1 MDKDVNIYFKVEGLD
16 GYITNLDD
24 LNEALKD
31 VDETSEQAAEATQ
44 KLSDNALDST
54 DKLDALEGG
63 VKVLAGALEGAAGAM
78 ALLGVETEW
87 MEELQTHVFGVVA
100 LGRGLIDATEGFR
113 LLAENQKLAAAA
125 QRIFNIA
132 ANANPYVLLAT
143 ALTTAAGAFLIWKMN
158 AEEAVPPT
166 QDLSDEIEALRDKDL
181 QTDLDNLANRL
192 EKLRKAVEGEDDG
205 LNPELVEAIDLVA
218 ELRTKIAQQKEE
230 QASLTAKF
238 ALEENR
244 IAKAKYDFAVE
255 LTDEEL
261 QYNIEQSKALIER
274 KKEDGEDYAITQ
286 QYLMGFSAALAER
299 QLQDSIGTMEAQL
312 EEALEYQN
320 TLVNEAVENANASA
334 TEAVNV
340 APKLVDALNPLI
352 AAQIEVIKNNE
363 LITKGCAEIPQ
374 TAEETTYTTAQIYQR
389 AFNKIQEETTQSIQ
403 ELGTQMQVDAANA
416 FEFVGNLAT
425 AFTKD
430 EDKRAE
436 RTFKI
441 NKAAA
446 LTQAILSTAV
456 GIATALEAKTLPAKI
471 AQVAFAAA
479 TGAAQI
485 ATIARQKYNA
495 NGTGG
500 GGGETP
506 NAPSIAYNFGQS
518 GAPSQIEVGQNTSGQ
533 TPEPEPVRAYVV
545 ATEVS
550 SAQEANQQIQNL
562 STL

>member
-1 MDKDVNIYFKVEGLD
+1 MNEEVKIYFKVDGLD
-16 GYITNLDD
+16 DYITNLDD
-24 LNEALKD
+24 LKEAL
-31 VDETSEQAAEATQ
+31 VGVESEAEKASDATQ
-44 KLSDNALDST
+44 QLVSDSLDAT

-78 ALLGVETEW
+78 ALLGIETEW
-87 MEELQTHVFGVVA
+87 MQDLQTHIFGVVA

-113 LLAENQKLAAAA
+113 LLAENQRLAAAA

-132 ANANPYVLLAT
+132 ANANPYVLLAS
-143 ALTTAAGAFLIWKMN
+143 ALTAAAGIFLTWKLN

-166 QDLSDEIEALRDKDL
+166 QDLADEIEALRDKDL
-181 QTDLDNLANRL
+181 QTDLDELATRL
-192 EKLRKAVEGEDDG
+192 EKLKRAVEGEEQ
-205 LNPELVEAIDLVA
+205 NTELYEAIDLVA

-230 QASLTAKF
+230 QLSLTAKF
-238 ALEENR
+238 AEEENK
-244 IAKAKYDFAVE
+244 IALAKYNFAVN

-261 QYNIEQSKALIER
+261 QKNIDQSNELIAY
-274 KKEDGEDYAITQ
+274 KKEQGQDYAVEQ
-286 QYLMGFSAALAER
+286 QVLMGFSAALAER
-299 QLQDSIGTMEAQL
+299 QLQDSINTMEGQL
-312 EEALEYQN
+312 EQALNYQK
-320 TLVNEAVENANASA
+320 TLVDEAVQNANAGA
-334 TEAVNV
+334 TEAVSV
-340 APKLVDALNPLI
+340 APKLVDALQPLI
-352 AAQIEVIKNNE
+352 AAQLEVIKNNE
-363 LITKGCAEIPQ
+363 LITKGFAKLPEA
-374 TAEETTYTTAQIYQR
+374 AEEPVYTTGQIYQR
-389 AFNKIQEETTQSIQ
+389 AFDKIREETTDSIQ
-403 ELGTQMQVDAANA
+403 EMGTQMQIDSANA
-416 FEFVGNLAT
+416 FEFMGNLAT

-446 LTQAILSTAV
+446 LSQAILSTAV

-485 ATIARQKYNA
+485 ATIARQKYNP

-500 GGGETP
+500 GDNPST
-506 NAPSIAYNFGQS
+506 NTPSISYNFGQS
-518 GAPSQIEVGQNTSGQ
+518 GAPSQIQVGQFSSGQ
-533 TPEPEPVRAYVV
+533 TTQNEPVRAYVV

-550 SAQEANQQIQNL
+550 SAQEANAQIQNL

>member
-1 MDKDVNIYFKVEGLD
+1 MDKEVKIYFKVDGLD
-16 GYITNLDD
+16 DYITNLDD
-24 LNEALKD
+24 LKEAL
-31 VDETSEQAAEATQ
+31 VGVESEAEKASDATQ
-44 KLSDNALDST
+44 QLVSDSLDAT

-78 ALLGVETEW
+78 ALLGIETEW
-87 MEELQTHVFGVVA
+87 MEDLQTHVFGVVA

-113 LLAENQKLAAAA
+113 LLAENQRLAAAA

-143 ALTTAAGAFLIWKMN
+143 ALTAAAGIFLTWKLN

-166 QDLSDEIEALRDKDL
+166 QDLADEIEALRDKDL
-181 QTDLDNLANRL
+181 QTDLDELATRL
-192 EKLRKAVEGEDDG
+192 EKLKRAVEGEEQ
-205 LNPELVEAIDLVA
+205 NTELYEAIDLVA

-230 QASLTAKF
+230 QLSLTAKF
-238 ALEENR
+238 AEEENK
-244 IAKAKYDFAVE
+244 IALAKYNFAVN

-261 QYNIEQSKALIER
+261 QKNIDQSNKIIAY
-274 KKEDGEDYAITQ
+274 KKEQGQDYAVEQ
-286 QYLMGFSAALAER
+286 QVLMGFSAALAER
-299 QLQDSIGTMEAQL
+299 QLQDSINTMEGQL
-312 EEALEYQN
+312 EQALNYQK
-320 TLVNEAVENANASA
+320 TLVDEAVQNANAGA
-334 TEAVNV
+334 TEAVSV
-340 APKLVDALNPLI
+340 APKLVEALQPLI
-352 AAQIEVIKNNE
+352 AAQLEVIKNNE
-363 LITKGCAEIPQ
+363 LITKGFAKLPEA
-374 TAEETTYTTAQIYQR
+374 AEEPVYTTGQIYQR
-389 AFNKIQEETTQSIQ
+389 AFDKIREETTDSIQ
-403 ELGTQMQVDAANA
+403 EMGTQMQVDAANA
-416 FEFVGNLAT
+416 FEFMGNLAT

-485 ATIARQKYNA
+485 ATIARQKYNP

-500 GGGETP
+500 GDNPST
-506 NAPSIAYNFGQS
+506 NTPSISYNFGQS
-518 GAPSQIEVGQNTSGQ
+518 GAPSQIQVGQFSSGQ
-533 TPEPEPVRAYVV
+533 TTQNEPVRAYVV

-550 SAQEANQQIQNL
+550 SAQEANAQIQNL

>member
-1 MDKDVNIYFKVEGLD
+1 MDKEVKIYFKVDGLD
-16 GYITNLDD
+16 DYITNLDD
-24 LNEALKD
+24 LKKALVGVESEAEKASD
-31 VDETSEQAAEATQ
+31 ATQ
-44 KLSDNALDST
+44 QLVSDSLDAT

-78 ALLGVETEW
+78 ALLGIETEW
-87 MEELQTHVFGVVA
+87 MEDLQTHVFGVVA

-113 LLAENQKLAAAA
+113 LLAENQRLAAAA

-143 ALTTAAGAFLIWKMN
+143 ALTAAAGIFLTWKLN

-166 QDLSDEIEALRDKDL
+166 QDLADEIEALRDKDL
-181 QTDLDNLANRL
+181 QTDLDELATRL
-192 EKLRKAVEGEDDG
+192 EKLKRAVEGEEQ
-205 LNPELVEAIDLVA
+205 NTELYEAIDLVA

-230 QASLTAKF
+230 QLSLTAKF
-238 ALEENR
+238 AEEENR
-244 IAKAKYDFAVE
+244 IALAKYNFAVN

-261 QYNIEQSKALIER
+261 QKNIDQSNKIIAY
-274 KKEDGEDYAITQ
+274 KKEQGQDYAVEQ
-286 QYLMGFSAALAER
+286 QVLMGFSAALAER
-299 QLQDSIGTMEAQL
+299 QLQDSINTMEGQL
-312 EEALEYQN
+312 EQALNYQK
-320 TLVNEAVENANASA
+320 TLVDEAVQNANAGA
-334 TEAVNV
+334 TEAVSV
-340 APKLVDALNPLI
+340 APKLVEALQPLI
-352 AAQIEVIKNNE
+352 AAQLEVIKNNK
-363 LITKGCAEIPQ
+363 LITEGFAKLPEA
-374 TAEETTYTTAQIYQR
+374 AEEPVYTTGQIYQR
-389 AFNKIQEETTQSIQ
+389 AFDKIREETTDSIQ
-403 ELGTQMQVDAANA
+403 EMGTQMQVDAANA
-416 FEFVGNLAT
+416 FEFMGNLAT

-485 ATIARQKYNA
+485 ATIARQKYNP

-500 GGGETP
+500 GDNPST
-506 NAPSIAYNFGQS
+506 NTPSISYNFGQS
-518 GAPSQIEVGQNTSGQ
+518 GAPSQIQVGQFSSGQ
-533 TPEPEPVRAYVV
+533 TTQNEPVRAYVV

-550 SAQEANQQIQNL
+550 SAQEANAQIQNL

>member
-1 MDKDVNIYFKVEGLD
+1 MDKEVKIYFKVDGLD
-16 GYITNLDD
+16 DYITNLDD
-24 LNEALKD
+24 LKEAL
-31 VDETSEQAAEATQ
+31 VGVESEAEKASDATQ
-44 KLSDNALDST
+44 QLVSDSLDAT

-78 ALLGVETEW
+78 ALLGIETEW
-87 MEELQTHVFGVVA
+87 MEDLQTHVFGVVA

-113 LLAENQKLAAAA
+113 LLAENQRLAAAA

-132 ANANPYVLLAT
+132 ANANPYVLLAS
-143 ALTTAAGAFLIWKMN
+143 ALTAAAGIFLTWKLN

-166 QDLSDEIEALRDKDL
+166 QDLADEIEALRDKDL
-181 QTDLDNLANRL
+181 QTDLDELATRL
-192 EKLRKAVEGEDDG
+192 EKLKRAVEGEEQ
-205 LNPELVEAIDLVA
+205 NTELYEAIDLVA

-230 QASLTAKF
+230 QLSLTAKF
-238 ALEENR
+238 AEEENR
-244 IAKAKYDFAVE
+244 IALAKYNFAVN

-261 QYNIEQSKALIER
+261 QKNIDQSNKIIAY
-274 KKEDGEDYAITQ
+274 KKEQGQDYAVEQ
-286 QYLMGFSAALAER
+286 QVLMGFSAALAER
-299 QLQDSIGTMEAQL
+299 QLQDSINTMEGQL
-312 EEALEYQN
+312 EQALNYQK
-320 TLVNEAVENANASA
+320 TLVDEAVQNANAGA
-334 TEAVNV
+334 TEAVSV
-340 APKLVDALNPLI
+340 APKLVDALQPLI
-352 AAQIEVIKNNE
+352 AAQLEVIKNNE
-363 LITKGCAEIPQ
+363 LITKGFAKLPEA
-374 TAEETTYTTAQIYQR
+374 AEEPVYTTGQIYQR
-389 AFNKIQEETTQSIQ
+389 AFDKIREETTDSIQ
-403 ELGTQMQVDAANA
+403 EMGTQMQVDAANA
-416 FEFVGNLAT
+416 FEFMGNLAT

-485 ATIARQKYNA
+485 ATIARQKYNP

-500 GGGETP
+500 GDNPST
-506 NAPSIAYNFGQS
+506 NTPSISYNFGQS
-518 GAPSQIEVGQNTSGQ
+518 GAPSQIQVGQFSSGQ
-533 TPEPEPVRAYVV
+533 TTQNEPVRAYVV

-550 SAQEANQQIQNL
+550 SAQEANAQIQNL

>member
-1 MDKDVNIYFKVEGLD
+1 MNEEVKIYFKVDGLD
-16 GYITNLDD
+16 DYITNLDD
-24 LNEALKD
+24 LKEAL
-31 VDETSEQAAEATQ
+31 VGVESEAEKASDATQ
-44 KLSDNALDST
+44 QLVSDSLDAT

-78 ALLGVETEW
+78 ALLGIETEW
-87 MEELQTHVFGVVA
+87 MEDLQTHVFGVVA

-113 LLAENQKLAAAA
+113 LLAENQRLAAAA

-132 ANANPYVLLAT
+132 ANANPYVLLAS
-143 ALTTAAGAFLIWKMN
+143 ALTAAAGIFLTWKLN

-166 QDLSDEIEALRDKDL
+166 QDLADEIEALRDKDL
-181 QTDLDNLANRL
+181 QTDLDELATRL
-192 EKLRKAVEGEDDG
+192 EKLKRAVEGEEQ
-205 LNPELVEAIDLVA
+205 NTELYEAIDLVA

-230 QASLTAKF
+230 QLSLTAKF
-238 ALEENR
+238 SEEENR
-244 IAKAKYDFAVE
+244 IALAKYNFAVN

-261 QYNIEQSKALIER
+261 QKNIDQSNELIAY
-274 KKEDGEDYAITQ
+274 KKEQGQDYAVEQ
-286 QYLMGFSAALAER
+286 QVLMGFSAALAER
-299 QLQDSIGTMEAQL
+299 QLQDSINTMEGQL
-312 EEALEYQN
+312 EQALNYQK
-320 TLVNEAVENANASA
+320 TLVDEAVQNANAGA
-334 TEAVNV
+334 TEAVSV
-340 APKLVDALNPLI
+340 APKLVDALQPLI
-352 AAQIEVIKNNE
+352 AAQLEVIKNNE
-363 LITKGCAEIPQ
+363 LITKGFAKLPEA
-374 TAEETTYTTAQIYQR
+374 AEEPVYTTGQIYQR
-389 AFNKIQEETTQSIQ
+389 AFDKIREETTDSIQ
-403 ELGTQMQVDAANA
+403 EMGTQMQVDAANA
-416 FEFVGNLAT
+416 FEFMGNLAT

-485 ATIARQKYNA
+485 ATIARQKYNP

-500 GGGETP
+500 GDNPST
-506 NAPSIAYNFGQS
+506 NTPSISYNFGQS
-518 GAPSQIEVGQNTSGQ
+518 GAPSQIQVGQFSSGQ
-533 TPEPEPVRAYVV
+533 TTQNEPVRAYVV

-550 SAQEANQQIQNL
+550 SAQEANAQIQNL